1 MKILIIEDD
10 QPIIDNVTL
19 ILQMGWPTIE
29 IIPARLAGRG
39 LQLIEIKK
47 PDLVILDLGLPD
59 MSGFDTLKQIRLFSR
74 IPVLILTV
82 RGDER
87 DVVQG
92 LALGADDYIVKPFR
106 QMELLARVKALL
118 RRTTAPEEDL
128 GIRVGCL
135 RFGRSITELLCNGQ
149 RAQLTVTEGK
159 IIHHLMRMV
168 GQVVTYK
175 SLAETLW
182 GDEYP
187 GARQSLKVY
196 VNHLRKKLDSIGDP
210 QAVIQNEAGIGYI
223 LITDSVSVH

>member
-1 MKILIIEDD
+1 MKFLIIEDD
-10 QPIIDNVTL
+10 QAIIENVTL

-29 IIPARLAGRG
+29 IIPARLASRG

-82 RGDER
+82 RGDEK

-118 RRTTAPEEDL
+118 RRTSVPEEDI
-128 GIRVGCL
+128 GIRVGHL
-135 RFGRSITELLCNGQ
+135 RFGRSITELLSDGH
-149 RAQLTVTEGK
+149 RVQLTVTEGK
-159 IIHHLMRMV
+159 IIHHLMQKA

-182 GDEYP
+182 GEEYP

-196 VNHLRKKLDSIGDP
+196 VNHLRKKLELIGGQ
-210 QAVIQNEAGIGYI
+210 QAIIQNEAGIGYI
-223 LITDSVSVH
+223 LVTDSPSLH